1 MTNDSKYY
9 EMLGRFQYAPKVNLI
24 GGAWDGAE
32 LSDMGESTI
41 TCWTGHL
48 KSTYEVSSDRKT
60 AKLISAIN
68 TLKT

>member
-41 TCWTGHL
+41 T
-48 KSTYEVSSDRKT
+48 
-60 AKLISAIN
+60 
-68 TLKT
+68 